1 MYYCFII
8 NTLLLLHYY
17 YYYYYFIINT
27 LFTFTQVFTYFRI
40 ASAMGTTMITI
51 FLQLQ
56 LPLLQFFSL
65 QPQQSFFLETS
76 VTETTSFLFVLI
88 LAFFLP
94 LLNDIAACLRVI
106 LSSLVG
112 STSLTENSI
121 RSSSL
126 YLFTRIY
133 ISIIFNAT
141 YT

>member
-8 NTLLLLHYY
+8 NTLLLLHY

-76 VTETTSFLFVLI
+76 VTETISFLFVLFF
-88 LAFFLP
+88 AFFLS

-106 LSSLVG
+106 FSSLVG
-112 STSLTENSI
+112 STSLPEKSI

-126 YLFTRIY
+126 YFFTRIS